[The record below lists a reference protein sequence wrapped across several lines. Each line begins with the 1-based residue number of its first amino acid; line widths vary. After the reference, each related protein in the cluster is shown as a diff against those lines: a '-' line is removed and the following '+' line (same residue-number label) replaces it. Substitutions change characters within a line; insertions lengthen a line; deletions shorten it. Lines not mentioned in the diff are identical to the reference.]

1 MLCMEV
7 HKELQADCPTEG
19 ELATSFNIEPR
30 TLGAE
35 CLVTVRAELAV
46 LSDSPVKVDKSAPL
60 ETAEAR
66 MNPNQGPVS
75 MSLPD
80 AALETTVIRIHLRH
94 RDEGLQLAGVDGCRL
109 LTTLDKDD
117 SADDRIDLTL
127 SDVGMEQPVQP
138 AYDDPLYSG
147 LHDEAMGEDV
157 LKKSSDAVGDKF
169 LYLSDDD
176 EDTAHE
182 DKNLRGGQV
191 LLDIHGTLS
200 TTQYDTVAIEK
211 TRPVVVVDVDALCP
225 ETDKLKLPVADV
237 EDFRHRDGDELMSSS
252 VIDADISNLSS
263 FPVGLEHVV
272 ASSTRTGAPIVLG
285 LPSVG
290 SGDVE
295 AKPGFPRDG
304 RAVLEYV
311 ICSRLPLT
319 IIVARLPSHN
329 LQVSVKDIVA
339 LVDGSEELNDEVV
352 NFYMAML
359 LDDCGRTAATKK
371 TYTFNSFFASTLL
384 LRGPAVVSRWAKD
397 ADLLSHDLV
406 LAPVHK
412 DGEH

>member
-1 MLCMEV
+1 MEV

-19 ELATSFNIEPR
+19 ELVTSLNVEPR

-46 LSDSPVKVDKSAPL
+46 LSDSPMKADTSSPL
-60 ETAEAR
+60 ETAVAR

-75 MSLPD
+75 MSLPG
-80 AALETTVIRIHLRH
+80 AALETTVIRIHPGQT
-94 RDEGLQLAGVDGCRL
+94 DEGLGGCRL

-117 SADDRIDLTL
+117 STDDRIDPTL
-127 SDVGMEQPVQP
+127 GDVGMEQPVQL

-157 LKKSSDAVGDKF
+157 LEKSSDAVGDRF

-176 EDTAHE
+176 KDTAHE
-182 DKNLRGGQV
+182 DKKLRGGEV

-200 TTQYDTVAIEK
+200 TTQCDTVATEE
-211 TRPVVVVDVDALCP
+211 TQPVNVVDVDGLCP
-225 ETDKLKLPVADV
+225 ETNKLKLPVADV
-237 EDFRHRDGDELMSSS
+237 EDFRHRDGDEFMPSP
-252 VIDADISNLSS
+252 VIDPDISNLSS
-263 FPVGLEHVV
+263 FPMSLEHVV
-272 ASSTRTGAPIVLG
+272 AASTRTGAPIVLG

-295 AKPGFPRDG
+295 AKPGFPRDA
-304 RAVLEYV
+304 RAVLEDV

-319 IIVARLPSHN
+319 MIVARLPSHN

-339 LVDGSEELNDEVV
+339 LVDGSGEFNDEVV

-384 LRGPAVVSRWAKD
+384 L
-397 ADLLSHDLV
+397 
-406 LAPVHK
+406 
-412 DGEH
+412 